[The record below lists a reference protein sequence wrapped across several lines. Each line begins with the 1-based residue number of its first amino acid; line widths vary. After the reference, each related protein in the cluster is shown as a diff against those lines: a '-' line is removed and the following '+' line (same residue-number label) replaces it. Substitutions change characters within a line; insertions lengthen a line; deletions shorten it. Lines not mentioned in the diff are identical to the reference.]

1 MFGCRLRTDQDEDVD
16 EVEDYLELIVD
27 RSIEMIDQMRFMNPT
42 DYMRVNLRRALKT
55 KQGTDLLKTVFNEL
69 AFE

>member
-16 EVEDYLELIVD
+16 EAEDYLKLIAE

-42 DYMRVNLRRALKT
+42 DYMMVNLSRALKT
-55 KQGTDLLKTVFNEL
+55 KKGKKLLEDEFSAL
-69 AFE
+69 AYD